1 MLSFANVLWPFRFR
15 ASESTGH
22 IPVVYCNASSHASVS
37 GMKQLPS
44 ESSISVSD
52 ESDCDLS
59 ESLHRSLPLLWHL
72 KEHTHTYIK
81 TLEYTNRCAKIIKCE
96 WTCAFPQCSHQ
107 QTSNRLWYLAAQ
119 EKKGQAS
126 YCAHRVSGF
135 VFMSFVQD
143 LGVISL
149 NVFMP
154 PRLYVLLHQWLIAAQ
169 LFWSSHLVFSV

>member
-1 MLSFANVLWPFRFR
+1 MLQFQAWSSCPVR
-15 ASESTGH
+15 AAFLSLMRATVIWVSLST
-22 IPVVYCNASSHASVS
+22 
-37 GMKQLPS
+37 
-44 ESSISVSD
+44 
-52 ESDCDLS
+52 DLS
-59 ESLHRSLPLLWHL
+59 HCCGTWRNT
-72 KEHTHTYIK
+72 HTHTYIN

-96 WTCAFPQCSHQ
+96 WTCAFSQCSHQ